1 MLYSGRRIK
10 NTGVGVRVMKINMVY
25 LYDIYAPLLNE
36 RQREILTLYYNED
49 QSLAEISENVGI
61 TRQGVRDCIV
71 KSEVLLNGY
80 EDALGLRKKQLDF
93 NLRIDALSADAER
106 LGADAEIVR
115 RISEL
120 KDKPY

>member
-80 EDALGLRKKQLDF
+80 EEALGLRKKQLDF